1 MMKEQLNCI
10 QLGVVQWFDVFIL
23 GLLLGGILV
32 LIARTVNQWL
42 EVRTLN
48 KAKEL
53 DIILGKELLD
63 IQKRLSKPE

>member
-48 KAKEL
+48 RAKEL